1 MSDSSSSAPDVT
13 RLRPEDLPPVEPPSS
28 GYIVQLFLIP
38 ALIVA
43 AVVAVW
49 ALFGKLADSGAD
61 WQQMVVDLGSGN
73 EHRRGRAAHG
83 LSQLLRNEE
92 IAPPTDTVPL
102 ADQPE
107 VIDALTSLLDES
119 LDSVSQAPSDL
130 QHQSFLARTVGSLND
145 SSKTLPVLARA
156 LDSGVNTDVRQS
168 ALMAVAIIAGRKLE
182 KRTGYDGGSAEAPA
196 TDDAV
201 TTPVTEPTIDNAE
214 VWDALRKA
222 AQDQEP
228 VIRHLA
234 AFAIGNVGGSEA
246 LKELRV
252 LLLDGDPRTRA
263 NAAFGLVRN
272 GSPDGLPAVIDLMS
286 DALKPWD
293 EASLATLDEAQ
304 RAREVAFHNIEQPQ
318 IVRNCL
324 RAIQNEWSALDAA
337 QQERVVD
344 VVSQLADSYHTPDV
358 RSQAGN
364 LLKTIQPGK

>member
-119 LDSVSQAPSDL
+119 LDSVSQAPADL

-182 KRTGYDGGSAEAPA
+182 ERTGYDGGSAEAP
-196 TDDAV
+196 
-201 TTPVTEPTIDNAE
+201 
-214 VWDALRKA
+214 
-222 AQDQEP
+222 
-228 VIRHLA
+228 
-234 AFAIGNVGGSEA
+234 
-246 LKELRV
+246 
-252 LLLDGDPRTRA
+252 GDR
-263 NAAFGLVRN
+263 
-272 GSPDGLPAVIDLMS
+272 
-286 DALKPWD
+286 
-293 EASLATLDEAQ
+293 
-304 RAREVAFHNIEQPQ
+304 
-318 IVRNCL
+318 
-324 RAIQNEWSALDAA
+324 
-337 QQERVVD
+337 
-344 VVSQLADSYHTPDV
+344 
-358 RSQAGN
+358 
-364 LLKTIQPGK
+364 